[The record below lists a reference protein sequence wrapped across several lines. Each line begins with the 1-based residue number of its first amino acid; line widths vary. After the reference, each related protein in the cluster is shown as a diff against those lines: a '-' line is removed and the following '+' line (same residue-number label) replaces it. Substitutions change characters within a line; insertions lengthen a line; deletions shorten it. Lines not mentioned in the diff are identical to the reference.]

1 MENDLKALRRSVAIL
16 ITIAVFV
23 LAYFAKDLILPIVL
37 GLLIAL
43 TLSPLNRTLQ
53 RFGIP
58 AGIGASVLTA
68 MLTAVVLGVIYFAG
82 ETVRTW
88 SDDIPGIAK
97 ELQSKL
103 KGVSEALE
111 TVEATS
117 KQVEDLATSQ
127 DGGPQQVV
135 IDQPG
140 LLNSAVTAV
149 ASTATSIGVALVL
162 ALFLLGS
169 GDMFYIKLVQTFQ
182 KLGEKK
188 RALATVYDIERQVSS
203 YLFTITVINAGLGL
217 VMAITL
223 HFLGMESAYIW
234 GIAAFLLNYLPILGG
249 LVGTVLVGIQAIV
262 FFDTL
267 PQAIVI
273 PIVYQFITAFEAN
286 FITPY
291 LVGKRMKLNIV
302 AVFLTVVLW
311 AWLWGIPGALIA
323 VPFLLVFK
331 VVCDN
336 IDGLETVGNFL
347 SAATDDDYTDTNSP
361 E

>member
-1 MENDLKALRRSVAIL
+1 MEQDIKALRRSVATL

-37 GLLIAL
+37 GVLIAL
-43 TLSPLNRTLQ
+43 TLSPLNRALQ
-53 RFGIP
+53 RLGIP
-58 AGIGASVLTA
+58 VGVGAVL
-68 MLTAVVLGVIYFAG
+68 LTIALTGVIGGVVYFAG
-82 ETVRTW
+82 ETIRTW
-88 SDDIPGIAK
+88 SDDIPSIAQ

-103 KGVSEALE
+103 RGVSDTIEA
-111 TVEATS
+111 VQDAS
-117 KQVEDLATSQ
+117 DQVEEMASAEP
-127 DGGPQQVV
+127 GGPQQV
-135 IDQPG
+135 IIEQPG
-140 LLNSAVTAV
+140 ILNSAVTA
-149 ASTATSIGVALVL
+149 AARTATSIGIALIL

-169 GDMFYIKLVQTFQ
+169 GNMFYVKLVQAFQ
-182 KLGEKK
+182 SFGEKK
-188 RALATVYDIERQVSS
+188 RALATIYDIERQVSS
-203 YLFTITVINAGLGL
+203 YLLTITIINVCLGIT
-217 VMAITL
+217 MAIAL
-223 HFLGMESAYIW
+223 HLLGIEQAYVW

-249 LVGTVLVGIQAIV
+249 LVGTFLVGVQAIV

-267 PQAIVI
+267 SEAIVV

-311 AWLWGIPGALIA
+311 AWLWGIAGALIA

-336 IDGLETVGNFL
+336 IDSLKTVGNFL
-347 SAATDDDYTDTNSP
+347 GAAEGDELLEVEP
-361 E
+361 